1 MANITAQL
9 HPASGNSQRGRNPYY
24 VDVTID
30 LTKNSIA
37 PGDTIQAI
45 NVPASTLILAAGFQV
60 VESATMNASTDATA
74 ALGFTGGDVD
84 EFAAALDIDGAS
96 DGDYAPQ
103 VSIDGLA
110 LSTTGDTIDFVLA
123 GSGASFTAGKLRAF
137 AVMMDI
143 SDQGDMTADEVDRD
157 ALA

>member
-1 MANITAQL
+1 MANITALL

-30 LTKNSIA
+30 LTTNSIA

-60 VESATMNASTDATA
+60 TESATMNASTDATA

-103 VSIDGLA
+103 VAIDGLA

-123 GSGASFTAGKLRAF
+123 GSGASFTAGKLRAW

-143 SDQGDMTADEVDRD
+143 SDQGDMAANEVARD
-157 ALA
+157 NA

>member
-9 HPASGNSQRGRNPYY
+9 HPASGNSGRGRSPYY

-45 NVPASTLILAAGFQV
+45 TVPANTLILADGFQV
-60 VESATMNASTDATA
+60 TESATMNTATDATA

-123 GSGASFTAGKLRAF
+123 GSGASFTAGKLRAY
-137 AVMMDI
+137 ALMMDI